1 MARIQAT
8 QVKTHRGLQVL
19 IDHPEIKDAE
29 ELLKISQ
36 LVVDINPYMLSETPE
51 FTYTVEQERAIINAY
66 LTHPS
71 EFLIVARVDGKIIG
85 MLSFRVG
92 FRRKISH
99 HGEIGMAVHPD
110 FLNLGVGQVLLN
122 SVIQWATDHPYLE
135 QIRLQVFKR
144 NQVAINLYEK
154 NHFEVEG
161 VQVGGVKYLDGTYDD
176 VICMVRHLNKA

>member
-1 MARIQAT
+1 MARIQAV
-8 QVKTHRGLQVL
+8 QVHTHRGLQIL
-19 IDHPEIKDAE
+19 IDNPEIKDAE

-51 FTYTVEQERAIINAY
+51 FTYTVEQERAIIHAY
-66 LTHPS
+66 LSNPS
-71 EFLIVARVDGKIIG
+71 ELLITARVDGKMIG

-110 FLNLGVGQVLLN
+110 FLNLGVGQALLDVLL
-122 SVIQWATDHPYLE
+122 QWASEHPTIE
-135 QIRLQVFKR
+135 QVRLQVFKR

-154 NHFEVEG
+154 NRFEVEG
-161 VQVGGVKYLDGTYDD
+161 LQAKGVKYLDGSYDD
-176 VICMVRHLNKA
+176 VICMVRYL